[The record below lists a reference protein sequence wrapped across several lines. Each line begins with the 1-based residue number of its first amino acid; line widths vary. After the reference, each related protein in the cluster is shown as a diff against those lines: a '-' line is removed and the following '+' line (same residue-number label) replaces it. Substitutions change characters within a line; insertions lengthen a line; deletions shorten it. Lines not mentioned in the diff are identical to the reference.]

1 MSKRNFILLIIVL
14 VIIILAVLAFM
25 FFSGNKGETISDEGG
40 TNFFAKFNPFGK
52 NNNQEE
58 DTNSDE
64 EGTTDTTPTLPTEGL
79 RLRKVSTMPVAGYG
93 IFSKE
98 RFKEL
103 PMPEDTTGTEFDE
116 EEDSTPILDDSKTVL
131 PTKSITPPSTEFA
144 TALRYVAK
152 ETGYVYQTFADKIEE
167 RRFSST
173 YIPKVHEAFFGNK
186 GESVVMRYLK
196 SDDRTIDTFLGTLP
210 KEVLGGDTSDTNEL
224 KGSFLPENVTNI
236 SLSPDLFNIFYTL
249 NTGNSFIGTT
259 AGIVG
264 DKKNQIFSS
273 AFTEWLT
280 EWPNQKIIT
289 LTTKPSSGIPGYMYF
304 LDSTKKV
311 TSRVLSDIKGLTT
324 LTSPTGKFVLY
335 GNDVLEMSIVNVTSK
350 NITNVPIKGLPEK
363 CVWGKND
370 LAIYCLAPGYVSN
383 GKYPDIW
390 YRGEISFSDQ
400 IWKFDSISG
409 ATEIILDP
417 LIVEGGEDI
426 DGIRLMLDTNE
437 NYLFFMNKKDS
448 YLWEFKLN

>member
-1 MSKRNFILLIIVL
+1 
-14 VIIILAVLAFM
+14 
-25 FFSGNKGETISDEGG
+25 
-40 TNFFAKFNPFGK
+40 
-52 NNNQEE
+52 
-58 DTNSDE
+58 
-64 EGTTDTTPTLPTEGL
+64 
-79 RLRKVSTMPVAGYG
+79 
-93 IFSKE
+93 
-98 RFKEL
+98 
-103 PMPEDTTGTEFDE
+103 
-116 EEDSTPILDDSKTVL
+116 
-131 PTKSITPPSTEFA
+131 
-144 TALRYVAK
+144 
-152 ETGYVYQTFADKIEE
+152 
-167 RRFSST
+167 
-173 YIPKVHEAFFGNK
+173 
-186 GESVVMRYLK
+186 
-196 SDDRTIDTFLGTLP
+196 
-210 KEVLGGDTSDTNEL
+210 
-224 KGSFLPENVTNI
+224 
-236 SLSPDLFNIFYTL
+236 
-249 NTGNSFIGTT
+249 
-259 AGIVG
+259 

-417 LIVEGGEDI
+417 LTVEGGEDI